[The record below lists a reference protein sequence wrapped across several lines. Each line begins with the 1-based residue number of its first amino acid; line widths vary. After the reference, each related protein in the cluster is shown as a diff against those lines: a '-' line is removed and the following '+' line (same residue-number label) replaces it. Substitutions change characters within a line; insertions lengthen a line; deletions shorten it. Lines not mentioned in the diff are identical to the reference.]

1 MCYKGRATSVSLSG
15 IRDCNDVLRCRLCIE
30 SNLAIS
36 GFNLVFVFGCGGFL
50 VGLGTG
56 TGKLETQPGTPQAAG
71 AGVGGSG
78 RRSGGLWEVKKT
90 SNPCKT
96 AC

>member
-15 IRDCNDVLRCRLCIE
+15 IWDCNDVLRCRLFIE

-36 GFNLVFVFGCGGFL
+36 GFNFVFVFGCGGFL

-56 TGKLETQPGTPQAAG
+56 KLETQPRTPPAAG
-71 AGVGGSG
+71 AGVGGSALEAAVAG
-78 RRSGGLWEVKKT
+78 FGI
-90 SNPCKT
+90 
-96 AC
+96 

>member
-15 IRDCNDVLRCRLCIE
+15 IWDCNDVLRCRLFIE

-36 GFNLVFVFGCGGFL
+36 GFVFGCGGFL

-56 TGKLETQPGTPQAAG
+56 KLETQPRTPQAAG
-71 AGVGGSG
+71 AGVGGSALEAAVAG
-78 RRSGGLWEVKKT
+78 FGI
-90 SNPCKT
+90 
-96 AC
+96 